1 MNANSEDA
9 TVFCP
14 LEGENV
20 RVAEACVDCPY
31 WDGSR
36 CEALSRSPKRS
47 AKKLRSRQRRTSF
60 TTRGGGRARMP
71 LVGGKWPFG
80 RAAHEEGI
88 ISGSSLIPQPPDY
101 TGADRFFEEPEVEVE
116 PEDDDDEK
124 EEIDRG
130 VVGLER
136 PMGGLTYREEL
147 ELETRATGSWQ
158 TDWACL
164 GFLKPSPSTIPW
176 ACLWTARMNCPT
188 GPGPM
193 RPLTRR
199 EVR

>member
-47 AKKLRSRQRRTSF
+47 AKKLRCRQRRTSF

-124 EEIDRG
+124 SLSWR
-130 VVGLER
+130 
-136 PMGGLTYREEL
+136 
-147 ELETRATGSWQ
+147 ETRATGSWQ

>member
-147 ELETRATGSWQ
+147 ELERDERNRQLA
-158 TDWACL
+158 DRL
-164 GFLKPSPSTIPW
+164 GLPAVPEAKPINNPLGMPMDAEDELPGWPRSDE
-176 ACLWTARMNCPT
+176 TADPT
-188 GPGPM
+188 
-193 RPLTRR
+193 
-199 EVR
+199 